1 MGAGEDNRL
10 SPVICDGA
18 YFFSAFSAFFLIL
31 HGNFLCSMYL
41 SMYRVDVYRKI
52 FIEEGGQNE
61 KEIKGYSDHFIHHDV
76 FRHGAADSVSFD
88 QWLSV

>member
-10 SPVICDGA
+10 SPVIATGLI
-18 YFFSAFSAFFLIL
+18 FFGFFFIL

-52 FIEEGGQNE
+52 FTEEGGRNE
-61 KEIKGYSDHFIHHDV
+61 KEIKGYSNHSIHNDD

-88 QWLSV
+88 PWLSV